1 MRSKPP
7 GFLVTEPPPHVKQRL
22 YNGRK
27 LLVWEGRVKVSS
39 IEGWVENPR
48 IDLAKRALQEKV
60 GSRGLTQDE
69 VFDLMKSSPDVRL
82 KDLRDDILKNGLRE
96 PLTLSSKGKLLDG
109 NRRFFAV
116 KFALES
122 MDATDPNKQDLET
135 VLAFVLDDTATLE
148 DEQNVL
154 VEENFSP
161 SLKIEWPD
169 YVKAQ
174 MIVKAEEE
182 GLEIAEIAKKF
193 NWTKGK
199 VRETLRIR
207 ELITDFEIFATTPID
222 PADPS
227 GGGLGLSE
235 QEAQVVAAKNYQ
247 YFNEAQK
254 SFFDPLK
261 TNIEFKLQFFRW
273 IYEGKF
279 SSFPDVRIAYNAWT
293 HPEAKS
299 VILQSAP
306 TSAKEARA
314 ILEYNSRVIRNT
326 EDAAR
331 RIESFA
337 KFLKDMTADEIKS
350 LPLSARENLRQ
361 ALLLVAKMSEAAAQ
375 E

>member
-1 MRSKPP
+1 MKSKPP

-69 VFDLMKSSPDVRL
+69 VFDLMKSNPDVRL

-207 ELITDFEIFATTPID
+207 ELITDFEIFATTSID

>member
-207 ELITDFEIFATTPID
+207 ELITDFEIFATTSID

>member
-1 MRSKPP
+1 MKSKPP

-69 VFDLMKSSPDVRL
+69 VFDLMKSNPDVRL

>member
-69 VFDLMKSSPDVRL
+69 VFDLMKSNPDVRL

-135 VLAFVLDDTATLE
+135 VLAFVLDDTATSE

-174 MIVKAEEE
+174 MIVKVEEE

-193 NWTKGK
+193 NWPKGK
-199 VRETLRIR
+199 VRETLRIH
-207 ELITDFEIFATTPID
+207 ELIMDFEIFATTSID
-222 PADPS
+222 PEDPS

-261 TNIEFKLQFFRW
+261 TNIDFKLQFFRW

-314 ILEYNSRVIRNT
+314 ILEYNSRIIRNT

-350 LPLSARENLRQ
+350 LPLSARDNLRQ
-361 ALLLVAKMSEAAAQ
+361 ALSLVAKMSEAAAQ
-375 E
+375 K